1 MRTKQVSFANQIW
14 LPWNVSCMELT
25 AVWWAIS
32 VLSLL
37 SHLFLFFSGFFFS
50 LSFCFTPE
58 IKEEF
63 PQNCA
68 KMLLP
73 RIHFKKNVEIV
84 SRNSIDANTA
94 WKVLDRNDRN
104 INTKTI
110 TLTDFDGIVAPQGL
124 FSFMPREG
132 LFKPSK
138 ENHAEQDMEK
148 MQTDF
153 KSPRSHQAIAK
164 LIACSMCWQD
174 LWQSRIRNSQKVVI
188 WPSFGLLL
196 LQPSIFLV
204 PNTSLSTST
213 GDGIRYVCWVWWSSS
228 QLFNCLGPG
237 LGRLAPAFGVQLHAG
252 HPRKAA
258 FHNTSHTTLAS
269 LASLASVDKQQQP

>member
-1 MRTKQVSFANQIW
+1 MASWHLKASSRLCHVKASSSLQRKIMQNKTWKK
-14 LPWNVSCMELT
+14 CKLT
-25 AVWWAIS
+25 S
-32 VLSLL
+32 N
-37 SHLFLFFSGFFFS
+37 HQG
-50 LSFCFTPE
+50 P
-58 IKEEF
+58 IKRL
-63 PQNCA
+63 Q
-68 KMLLP
+68 
-73 RIHFKKNVEIV
+73 
-84 SRNSIDANTA
+84 
-94 WKVLDRNDRN
+94 
-104 INTKTI
+104 
-110 TLTDFDGIVAPQGL
+110 
-124 FSFMPREG
+124 
-132 LFKPSK
+132 
-138 ENHAEQDMEK
+138 
-148 MQTDF
+148 
-153 KSPRSHQAIAK
+153 K

-228 QLFNCLGPG
+228 RLFNCLGPG

-252 HPRKAA
+252 HRRKAA